1 MQARSLAPCLC
12 RASPHVLLP
21 RCPFPCLFTR
31 RFPAGRGGG
40 SAGAGQEL
48 PSPSVPRHCQSGRSR
63 VAGATHALCS
73 CARSCCQCRGS
84 LHAAPRPRAEGQ
96 VGAVPAYAPLSRG
109 GRVCGGGVL
118 APQDLTPIGGAGRE
132 LGRGRQA
139 PLMLVW
145 GRAAA
150 SCPCSGTRCPGTAAP
165 TGAAPSGAWRAWTS
179 PARPTM
185 KGTPHPLTRACTT
198 ASGTRR
204 TAPSLQAPSRLTVPS
219 PSAPRKPPLLTLPS
233 QAPASPLTGAT

>member
-12 RASPHVLLP
+12 RASPRVLLP

-48 PSPSVPRHCQSGRSR
+48 RVPVPPPPPERAGPERPEPRTPCVPVPAPAAS
-63 VAGATHALCS
+63 AGAASVLPPDPGLKGRLGLC
-73 CARSCCQCRGS
+73 
-84 LHAAPRPRAEGQ
+84 RP
-96 VGAVPAYAPLSRG
+96 VPPCPG
-109 GRVCGGGVL
+109 GVCVCGGGVL
-118 APQDLTPIGGAGRE
+118 APQDLTPIRGAGRE

-139 PLMLVW
+139 PLMLAW

-198 ASGTRR
+198 ASGTQR
-204 TAPSLQAPSRLTVPS
+204 TAPSPPAPSPLTAPS